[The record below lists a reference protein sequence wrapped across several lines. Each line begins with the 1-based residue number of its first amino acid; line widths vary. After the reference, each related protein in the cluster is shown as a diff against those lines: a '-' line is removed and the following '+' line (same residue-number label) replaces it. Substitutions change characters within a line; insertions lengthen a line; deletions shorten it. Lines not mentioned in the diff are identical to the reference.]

1 MGCSEIP
8 VYAIEVEATTKD
20 GDLLFRLKTF
30 DEHTALLTM
39 DNVVV
44 SHANL
49 QDIISALQR
58 AVEKLELKRLP

>member
-8 VYAIEVEATTKD
+8 VYATEVEATTKE
-20 GDLLFRLKTF
+20 GDLLFKLKTF
-30 DEHTALLTM
+30 DEYTAILTM
-39 DNVVV
+39 DSVVV

-49 QDIISALQR
+49 QDIIQALRR